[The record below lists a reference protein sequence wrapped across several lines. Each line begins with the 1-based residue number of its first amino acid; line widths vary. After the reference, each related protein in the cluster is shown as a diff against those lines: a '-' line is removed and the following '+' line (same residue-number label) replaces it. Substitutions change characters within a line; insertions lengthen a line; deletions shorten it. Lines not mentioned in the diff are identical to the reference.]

1 MRGDQR
7 LTGGRDVPG
16 FGYAHGCPRKIHD
29 GIGIASSYQVG
40 NPGAIK
46 ARRDPA
52 DRPTTGRDRC
62 LLGRRGDFR
71 HSAAAGG
78 RGQPRPN
85 HWTAEDFRGHHC
97 KHLEESRRLRPASTE
112 QAMTRPPKR
121 SMFAGDGVAAPLQ
134 HATFRRIWL
143 ASLLS
148 NLGLLIQAVGA
159 AWAMTQ
165 MTSSADKVALVQTA
179 LMLPVMLI
187 SMPAGAIADMYD
199 RRIVALIS
207 LAIALSGAT
216 ALTVLAWLGLVTPET
231 LLALCFVVGSGM
243 ALFGPAW
250 QSSVT
255 EQVPPETLP
264 SAVAL
269 NGISYNIARSFGPAI
284 GGIVVAAAG
293 AVAAFAANAVLYLP
307 LLIVLFLWR
316 RTSQPSRLPR
326 ERLNRAIVSGVRYIA
341 NSPAIKIVLT
351 RTLVT
356 GLIGGSVSA
365 LMPLVARDL
374 LHGGAQTYGIM
385 LGAFGMGAVI
395 GALNITEVRKR
406 MSGEAAIRACAL
418 SMGGAIAAVALSREP
433 VLTAAALVIAGAV
446 WMLAVALFNIGVQL
460 SAPRWVA
467 GRSLAAFQASI
478 AGGIAIGSWGWGRL
492 TDAVGVEAAL
502 LVSAALML
510 ASPLLGL
517 WLQMPRI
524 GARNEDAEVLADPE
538 VQLSLTARSGPLVV
552 EIEYRVAQDNARAFH
567 NVMQEVQ
574 LSRQR
579 NGAYGWSIARDIADP
594 ELWTERYHCPTWLD
608 YLRQRNRSTQSERA
622 LHQRAIGFH
631 LGPDPVRVRRMLERP
646 FGSVRWKEDTPDRA
660 VSEVLPVTSSAAGGS
675 T

>member
-1 MRGDQR
+1 M
-7 LTGGRDVPG
+7 
-16 FGYAHGCPRKIHD
+16 I
-29 GIGIASSYQVG
+29 
-40 NPGAIK
+40 
-46 ARRDPA
+46 
-52 DRPTTGRDRC
+52 
-62 LLGRRGDFR
+62 
-71 HSAAAGG
+71 
-78 RGQPRPN
+78 
-85 HWTAEDFRGHHC
+85 E
-97 KHLEESRRLRPASTE
+97 
-112 QAMTRPPKR
+112 PPKR
-121 SMFAGDGVAAPLQ
+121 SMLSADGVTAPLR
-134 HATFRRIWL
+134 HSAFRRIWL

-148 NLGLLIQAVGA
+148 NLGLLIQGVGA

-165 MTSSADKVALVQTA
+165 MTSSADQVALVQTA

-199 RRIVALIS
+199 RRIVALVS
-207 LAIALSGAT
+207 LSIALSGAT
-216 ALTVLAWLGLVTPET
+216 ALSALAWLGLITPQT
-231 LLALCFVVGSGM
+231 LLGFCFVVGSGM

-250 QSSVT
+250 QSSVS

-284 GGIVVAAAG
+284 GGIVVATAG
-293 AVAAFAANAVLYLP
+293 AVAAFAANAVLYIP
-307 LLIVLFLWR
+307 LLVVLFFWR
-316 RTSQPSRLPR
+316 RTNEPSRLPR

-341 NSPAIKIVLT
+341 NSPSIRIVLV
-351 RTLVT
+351 RTSVT
-356 GLIGGSVSA
+356 GILGGSVSA

-395 GALNITEVRKR
+395 GALNIAEVRKR
-406 MSGEAAIRACAL
+406 LSGEAAIRACAL

-433 VLTAAALVIAGAV
+433 VLTAAALVVAGAV

-492 TDAVGVEAAL
+492 TDAVGVETAL
-502 LVSAALML
+502 LVSGALMF

-517 WLQMPRI
+517 WLRMPRV

-552 EIEYRVAQDNARAFH
+552 EIEYRVAQDDARAFH
-567 NVMQEVQ
+567 GVMQEVQ

-622 LHQRAIGFH
+622 LHQQAIAFH

-646 FGSVRWKEDTPDRA
+646 FGSVRWKEESPDRA
-660 VSEVLPVTSSAAGGS
+660 ANEVLPVASAAAGS
-675 T
+675 SST

>member
-1 MRGDQR
+1 M
-7 LTGGRDVPG
+7 
-16 FGYAHGCPRKIHD
+16 
-29 GIGIASSYQVG
+29 
-40 NPGAIK
+40 
-46 ARRDPA
+46 
-52 DRPTTGRDRC
+52 
-62 LLGRRGDFR
+62 
-71 HSAAAGG
+71 
-78 RGQPRPN
+78 
-85 HWTAEDFRGHHC
+85 
-97 KHLEESRRLRPASTE
+97 TE
-112 QAMTRPPKR
+112 QPQR
-121 SMFAGDGVAAPLQ
+121 SMFAGDGVAAPLR
-134 HATFRRIWL
+134 HITFRRIWL

-199 RRIVALIS
+199 RRIVAIVS
-207 LAIALSGAT
+207 LLIALSGAT
-216 ALTVLAWLGLVTPET
+216 ALTVLAWLGLVTPAT
-231 LLALCFVVGSGM
+231 LLAFCFIVGSGM

-250 QSSVT
+250 QSSVS
-255 EQVPPETLP
+255 EQVPTETLP

-284 GGIVVAAAG
+284 GGIVVATAG
-293 AVAAFAANAVLYLP
+293 AVAAFAANAALYLP
-307 LLIVLFLWR
+307 LLVVLFLWR
-316 RTSQPSRLPR
+316 RENAPSRLPR

-341 NSPAIKIVLT
+341 NSPPIKIVLA
-351 RTLVT
+351 RTMIT

-365 LMPLVARDL
+365 LMPLVTRDL

-385 LGAFGMGAVI
+385 LGAFGMGAVV
-395 GALNITEVRKR
+395 GALNIGEVRKR
-406 MSGEAAIRACAL
+406 LSGEAAIRACAI
-418 SMGGAIAAVALSREP
+418 SMGGSIAAVALSHER
-433 VLTAAALVIAGAV
+433 VLTAAALVVAGAA

-478 AGGIAIGSWGWGRL
+478 SGGIAIGSWGWGRL
-492 TDAVGVEAAL
+492 TDAAGVEAAL
-502 LVSAALML
+502 LVSATLML
-510 ASPLLGL
+510 LSPLLGH
-517 WLQMPRI
+517 WLHMPRV

-622 LHQRAIGFH
+622 LHQSAIDFH

-646 FGSVRWKEDTPDRA
+646 FGSVRWKEETPDRA
-660 VSEVLPVTSSAAGGS
+660 SREVLPVASAAAGS
-675 T
+675 ST

>member
-1 MRGDQR
+1 M
-7 LTGGRDVPG
+7 
-16 FGYAHGCPRKIHD
+16 
-29 GIGIASSYQVG
+29 
-40 NPGAIK
+40 K
-46 ARRDPA
+46 ARGTEPGTSSGKRAAIGPFS
-52 DRPTTGRDRC
+52 DRRPFQLLWPTV
-62 LLGRRGDFR
+62 L
-71 HSAAAGG
+71 AG
-78 RGQPRPN
+78 PN
-85 HWTAEDFRGHHC
+85 HWTAKDFRRHHC
-97 KHLEESRRLRPASTE
+97 KSQGIKRRPPPASPERARSNNMTE
-112 QAMTRPPKR
+112 QPKR
-121 SMFAGDGVAAPLQ
+121 AMLSADGLTAPLR
-134 HATFRRIWL
+134 HSAFRRIWL

-148 NLGLLIQAVGA
+148 NLGLLIQGVGA

-199 RRIVALIS
+199 RRIVALVS
-207 LAIALSGAT
+207 LSIALSGAT
-216 ALTVLAWLGLVTPET
+216 ALSVLAWLGLITPET
-231 LLALCFVVGSGM
+231 LLAFCFVVGSGM

-250 QSSVT
+250 QSSVS
-255 EQVPPETLP
+255 EQVPQETLP

-284 GGIVVAAAG
+284 GGIVVATAG
-293 AVAAFAANAVLYLP
+293 AVAAFAANAVLYIP
-307 LLIVLFLWR
+307 LLVVLFLWR
-316 RTSQPSRLPR
+316 RTNEPSRLPR

-341 NSPAIKIVLT
+341 NSPSIRIVLA

-356 GLIGGSVSA
+356 GFCGGSVSA
-365 LMPLVARDL
+365 LMPLVTRDL

-385 LGAFGMGAVI
+385 LGAFGMGAVV
-395 GALNITEVRKR
+395 GALAIAEVRKR
-406 MSGEAAIRACAL
+406 MSGESAVRACAL

-433 VLTAAALVIAGAV
+433 VLTAAALVVAGAS

-467 GRSLAAFQASI
+467 GRSLAAYQASI
-478 AGGIAIGSWGWGRL
+478 AGGIAMGSWGWGRL
-492 TDAVGVEAAL
+492 TDMVGVETAL
-502 LVSAALML
+502 LVSGALMF
-510 ASPLLGL
+510 ASPVLGL
-517 WLQMPRI
+517 WLHMPRI

-552 EIEYRVAQDNARAFH
+552 EIEYRVAQDDARAFH
-567 NVMQEVQ
+567 SVMQDVQ

-622 LHQRAIGFH
+622 LHQQASAFH
-631 LGPDPVRVRRMLERP
+631 LGPDPVRIRRMLERP
-646 FGSVRWKEDTPDRA
+646 FGSVRWKEDSPDRA
-660 VSEVLPVTSSAAGGS
+660 ANEVLPVASAAAGS
-675 T
+675 SST

>member
-1 MRGDQR
+1 MTDQ
-7 LTGGRDVPG
+7 
-16 FGYAHGCPRKIHD
+16 
-29 GIGIASSYQVG
+29 
-40 NPGAIK
+40 
-46 ARRDPA
+46 
-52 DRPTTGRDRC
+52 
-62 LLGRRGDFR
+62 
-71 HSAAAGG
+71 
-78 RGQPRPN
+78 
-85 HWTAEDFRGHHC
+85 
-97 KHLEESRRLRPASTE
+97 
-112 QAMTRPPKR
+112 PKR
-121 SMFAGDGVAAPLQ
+121 SMFTADGVAAPLR
-134 HATFRRIWL
+134 HPVFRRIWL

-148 NLGLLIQAVGA
+148 NLGMLIQGVGA

-179 LMLPVMLI
+179 LMLPIMLI

-199 RRIVALIS
+199 RRIVALVS
-207 LAIALSGAT
+207 LSIALSGAT
-216 ALTVLAWLGLVTPET
+216 ALTVLAWLDRVTPQI
-231 LLALCFVVGSGM
+231 LLAFCFIVGSGM

-250 QSSVT
+250 QSSVS
-255 EQVPPETLP
+255 EQVPAETLP

-293 AVAAFAANAVLYLP
+293 AVAAFAANAVLYIP

-316 RTSQPSRLPR
+316 RSSEPSRLPR

-341 NSPAIKIVLT
+341 NSPSIRVVLV

-356 GLIGGSVSA
+356 GLLGGSVSA

-395 GALNITEVRKR
+395 GALNIAEVRNR
-406 MSGEAAIRACAL
+406 MSGEAAVRACAL

-433 VLTAAALVIAGAV
+433 VLTATALVIAGAV
-446 WMLAVALFNIGVQL
+446 WMLSVALFNIGVQL

-467 GRSLAAFQASI
+467 GRSLAAFQAAI

-492 TDAVGVEAAL
+492 TDAAGVETAL
-502 LVSAALML
+502 LVSAGLMF

-517 WLQMPRI
+517 WLGMPRV

-538 VQLSLTARSGPLVV
+538 VRLSLTGRSGPLVV

-579 NGAYGWSIARDIADP
+579 NGAYGWSVARDIADP

-622 LHQRAIGFH
+622 LHQQAIDFH

-660 VSEVLPVTSSAAGGS
+660 ASEVLPVATAAGSS

>member
-1 MRGDQR
+1 MTEPAKRPMLR
-7 LTGGRDVPG
+7 
-16 FGYAHGCPRKIHD
+16 AD
-29 GIGIASSYQVG
+29 GI
-40 NPGAIK
+40 
-46 ARRDPA
+46 
-52 DRPTTGRDRC
+52 
-62 LLGRRGDFR
+62 
-71 HSAAAGG
+71 
-78 RGQPRPN
+78 
-85 HWTAEDFRGHHC
+85 
-97 KHLEESRRLRPASTE
+97 
-112 QAMTRPPKR
+112 
-121 SMFAGDGVAAPLQ
+121 AAPLR
-134 HATFRRIWL
+134 HSVFRRIWL

-187 SMPAGAIADMYD
+187 SMPAGAIADMHD

-207 LAIALSGAT
+207 LLIALSGASALT
-216 ALTVLAWLGLVTPET
+216 ALSWYGLVTPPI
-231 LLALCFVVGSGM
+231 LLTLCFVVGSGM

-250 QSSVT
+250 QSSVS
-255 EQVPPETLP
+255 EQVPAETLP

-293 AVAAFAANAVLYLP
+293 AVAAFAANALLYLP
-307 LLIVLFLWR
+307 LLVVLFLWNR
-316 RTSQPSRLPR
+316 VSEPSRLPR
-326 ERLNRAIVSGVRYIA
+326 ERLDRAIVSGVRYLT
-341 NSPAIKIVLT
+341 NSPPIKIVLT

-395 GALNITEVRKR
+395 GALNIGRIRKQ
-406 MSGEAAIRACAL
+406 MNGESAIRACAL
-418 SMGGAIAAVALSREP
+418 SMGGAIGAVALSREP
-433 VLTAAALVIAGAV
+433 VLTAAALVIAGAA

-478 AGGIAIGSWGWGRL
+478 AGGIAIGSWGWGHL
-492 TDAVGVEAAL
+492 TDAAGVEVAL
-502 LVSAALML
+502 LVSAGLML
-510 ASPLLGL
+510 VSPLLGV
-517 WLQMPRI
+517 WLRMPRI
-524 GARNEDAEVLADPE
+524 GARDEAAESLADPE
-538 VQLSLTARSGPLVV
+538 VQLELTGRSGPLVV

-567 NVMQEVQ
+567 QVMQDVQ

-622 LHQRAIGFH
+622 LHQRAMAFH
-631 LGPDPVRVRRMLERP
+631 LGPDPVRIRRMLERP
-646 FGSVRWKEDTPDRA
+646 FGSVRSKEDLLERVPA
-660 VSEVLPVTSSAAGGS
+660 QVLPVVASAAGSS

>member
-1 MRGDQR
+1 MIEVAKRP
-7 LTGGRDVPG
+7 L
-16 FGYAHGCPRKIHD
+16 FASD
-29 GIGIASSYQVG
+29 GVIA
-40 NPGAIK
+40 P
-46 ARRDPA
+46 
-52 DRPTTGRDRC
+52 
-62 LLGRRGDFR
+62 LR
-71 HSAAAGG
+71 HS
-78 RGQPRPN
+78 
-85 HWTAEDFRGHHC
+85 
-97 KHLEESRRLRPASTE
+97 
-112 QAMTRPPKR
+112 
-121 SMFAGDGVAAPLQ
+121 V
-134 HATFRRIWL
+134 FRRIWL

-187 SMPAGAIADMYD
+187 AMPAGAIADMYD
-199 RRIVALIS
+199 RRVVALIS
-207 LAIALSGAT
+207 LSISLAAAT
-216 ALTVLAWLGLVTPET
+216 ALSVVAWLGHLTPDT
-231 LLALCFVVGSGM
+231 LLSLCFIVGSGM

-250 QSSVT
+250 QSSVS

-284 GGIVVAAAG
+284 GGIVVATAG
-293 AVAAFAANAVLYLP
+293 AVAAFAGNAVLYIP
-307 LLIVLFLWR
+307 LMIVLFLWR
-316 RTSQPSRLPR
+316 RPSEPSRLPR

-341 NSPAIKIVLT
+341 NSPSIRIVLA
-351 RTLVT
+351 RTLIT
-356 GLIGGSVSA
+356 GVIGGSVSA

-395 GALNITEVRKR
+395 GALNITEVRR
-406 MSGEAAIRACAL
+406 RLSGEAAVRACAL
-418 SMGGAIAAVALSREP
+418 CMSGAIAAVALSRNP

-492 TDAVGVEAAL
+492 TDAAGVEAAL
-502 LVSAALML
+502 LVSAGLML
-510 ASPLLGL
+510 LSPILGL
-517 WLQMPRI
+517 WLRMPRV

-538 VQLSLTARSGPLVV
+538 VRLALTGRSGPLVV
-552 EIEYRVAQDNARAFH
+552 EIEYRVEQASARAFH

-594 ELWTERYHCPTWLD
+594 ELWTERYHCPTWFD

-622 LHQRAIGFH
+622 LHQRAIDFH

-646 FGSVRWKEDTPDRA
+646 FGSVRWKDDTPDGSA
-660 VSEVLPVTSSAAGGS
+660 HEVVPVTTAAGSGA
-675 T
+675 

>member
-1 MRGDQR
+1 MTEALKRQ
-7 LTGGRDVPG
+7 VFP
-16 FGYAHGCPRKIHD
+16 AD
-29 GIGIASSYQVG
+29 GI
-40 NPGAIK
+40 
-46 ARRDPA
+46 
-52 DRPTTGRDRC
+52 
-62 LLGRRGDFR
+62 
-71 HSAAAGG
+71 
-78 RGQPRPN
+78 
-85 HWTAEDFRGHHC
+85 
-97 KHLEESRRLRPASTE
+97 
-112 QAMTRPPKR
+112 
-121 SMFAGDGVAAPLQ
+121 AAPLR
-134 HATFRRIWL
+134 HGVFRRIWL

-187 SMPAGAIADMYD
+187 SMPAGAVADMYD
-199 RRIVALIS
+199 RRIVAMLSLSIS
-207 LAIALSGAT
+207 LVGAT
-216 ALTVLAWLGLVTPET
+216 ALTLLTWFGHINPQI
-231 LLALCFVVGSGM
+231 LLALCFVVGCGM

-250 QSSVT
+250 QSSVS
-255 EQVPPETLP
+255 EQVPAETLP

-284 GGIVVAAAG
+284 GGIVVATAG
-293 AVAAFAANAVLYLP
+293 AVAAFAANALLYIP
-307 LLIVLFLWR
+307 LFVVLFLWR
-316 RTSQPSRLPR
+316 RVAEPQRLPR

-341 NSPAIKIVLT
+341 NSPPIKTVLA
-351 RTLVT
+351 RTFVT
-356 GLIGGSVSA
+356 GLVGGSVSA

-385 LGAFGMGAVI
+385 LGAFGMGAVV
-395 GALNITEVRKR
+395 GALNIGQIRR
-406 MSGEAAIRACAL
+406 QLSGEAAVRACAL
-418 SMGGAIAAVALSREP
+418 SMGSAIVAVALSRMP
-433 VLTAAALVIAGAV
+433 VLTAAALVVAGAS

-478 AGGIAIGSWGWGRL
+478 AGGIAIGSWGWGHL
-492 TDAVGVEAAL
+492 TDAAGVEMAL
-502 LVSAALML
+502 LVSGGLML
-510 ASPLLGL
+510 LLPLLG
-517 WLQMPRI
+517 WLLPMPRV
-524 GARNEDAEVLADPE
+524 GGRNEDAELLADPE
-538 VQLSLTARSGPLVV
+538 VQLLLTGRSGPLVV

-567 NVMQEVQ
+567 NVMQDVQ

-594 ELWTERYHCPTWLD
+594 ELWTERYHCPTWFD

-622 LHQRAIGFH
+622 LHQQAIAFH
-631 LGPDPVRVRRMLERP
+631 IGPDPVRIRRMLERP

-660 VSEVLPVTSSAAGGS
+660 ANEVLPVVASAAGSS

>member
-1 MRGDQR
+1 M
-7 LTGGRDVPG
+7 
-16 FGYAHGCPRKIHD
+16 
-29 GIGIASSYQVG
+29 
-40 NPGAIK
+40 
-46 ARRDPA
+46 
-52 DRPTTGRDRC
+52 
-62 LLGRRGDFR
+62 
-71 HSAAAGG
+71 
-78 RGQPRPN
+78 
-85 HWTAEDFRGHHC
+85 
-97 KHLEESRRLRPASTE
+97 TE
-112 QAMTRPPKR
+112 PPKR
-121 SMFAGDGVAAPLQ
+121 ADSITAPLQ
-134 HATFRRIWL
+134 HSVFRRIWL

-148 NLGLLIQAVGA
+148 NLGILIQGVGA

-165 MTSSADKVALVQTA
+165 MTATADKVALVQTA

-187 SMPAGAIADMYD
+187 SMPAGAIADMHD
-199 RRIVALIS
+199 RRIVAMVALG
-207 LAIALSGAT
+207 IALSGAT
-216 ALTVLAWLGLVTPET
+216 SLTVLAWLNLVTPNL
-231 LLALCFVVGSGM
+231 LLALCFIVGSGM

-250 QSSVT
+250 QSSVS
-255 EQVPPETLP
+255 EQVPSETLP
-264 SAVAL
+264 AAVAL

-284 GGIVVAAAG
+284 GGIVVASAG

-307 LLIVLFLWR
+307 LLVVLFLWNR
-316 RTSQPSRLPR
+316 VSEPSRLPR
-326 ERLNRAIVSGVRYIA
+326 ERLNRAMVSGVRYIT
-341 NSPAIKIVLT
+341 NSPSIKIVLT
-351 RTLVT
+351 RTMVT

-395 GALNITEVRKR
+395 GALNISEVRRR
-406 MSGEAAIRACAL
+406 MSGEAAVRACAL
-418 SMGGAIAAVALSREP
+418 SMAGAIAAVALSNQP
-433 VLTAAALVIAGAV
+433 VLTAAALVVAGAV

-478 AGGIAIGSWGWGRL
+478 AGGIAIGSWGWGHL
-492 TDAVGVEAAL
+492 TDIAGVETAL
-502 LVSAALML
+502 LTSAGLML
-510 ASPLLGL
+510 LSPLLGL
-517 WLQMPRI
+517 WMRMPPV
-524 GARNEDAEVLADPE
+524 GARNETVSEALADPE
-538 VQLSLTARSGPLVV
+538 VRLSLTGRSGPLVV

-608 YLRQRNRSTQSERA
+608 YLRQRNRATHSERA
-622 LHQRAIGFH
+622 LHQRAIAFH

-646 FGSVRWKEDTPDRA
+646 FGSVRWKEDTPDQA
-660 VSEVLPVTSSAAGGS
+660 ANEVLPVVATAAGSG

>member
-1 MRGDQR
+1 MPAH
-7 LTGGRDVPG
+7 TGTPM
-16 FGYAHGCPRKIHD
+16 
-29 GIGIASSYQVG
+29 
-40 NPGAIK
+40 
-46 ARRDPA
+46 
-52 DRPTTGRDRC
+52 
-62 LLGRRGDFR
+62 
-71 HSAAAGG
+71 
-78 RGQPRPN
+78 
-85 HWTAEDFRGHHC
+85 
-97 KHLEESRRLRPASTE
+97 TE
-112 QAMTRPPKR
+112 PPKR
-121 SMFAGDGVAAPLQ
+121 SMFAADGVAAPLRLPV
-134 HATFRRIWL
+134 FRRIWL

-148 NLGLLIQAVGA
+148 NLGLLIQGVGA

-179 LMLPVMLI
+179 LMLPIMLI

-199 RRIVALIS
+199 RRIVALVS
-207 LAIALSGAT
+207 LAIALLGAT
-216 ALTVLAWLGLVTPET
+216 GLTVLAWLDMVTPEI
-231 LLALCFVVGSGM
+231 LLAFCFIVGSGM

-250 QSSVT
+250 QSSVI
-255 EQVPPETLP
+255 EQVPAETLP

-284 GGIVVAAAG
+284 GGVVVATAG

-316 RTSQPSRLPR
+316 RDSEPSRLPR

-341 NSPAIKIVLT
+341 NSPSIRIVLV

-356 GLIGGSVSA
+356 GVLGGSVSA

-406 MSGEAAIRACAL
+406 MSGEAAVRACAL

-433 VLTAAALVIAGAV
+433 VLTATALVIAGAV
-446 WMLAVALFNIGVQL
+446 WMLSVALFNIGVQL

-492 TDAVGVEAAL
+492 TDAAGVETAL
-502 LVSAALML
+502 LVSAGLMF

-517 WLQMPRI
+517 WLRMPRV

-538 VQLSLTARSGPLVV
+538 VRLSLTGRSGPLVV
-552 EIEYRVAQDNARAFH
+552 EIEYRVAPDNARPFH

-622 LHQRAIGFH
+622 LHQQAIDFH
-631 LGPDPVRVRRMLERP
+631 LGPEPIRVRRMLERP
-646 FGSVRWKEDTPDRA
+646 FGSVRWKEDSPDRA
-660 VSEVLPVTSSAAGGS
+660 VSEVLPVVATAAGSS